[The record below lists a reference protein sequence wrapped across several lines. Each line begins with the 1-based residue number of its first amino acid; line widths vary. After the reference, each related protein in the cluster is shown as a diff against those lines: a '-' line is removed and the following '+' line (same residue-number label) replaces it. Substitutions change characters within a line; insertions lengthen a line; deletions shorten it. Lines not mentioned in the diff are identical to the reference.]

1 MDLKELLGEAYKEG
15 MTFEEV
21 NTALSSMKLADLSTG
36 KYLNKDMVEAERAK
50 LENEKKDLEQQ
61 LNAKLTDDEKT
72 AKLAAEKDKQI
83 QKLMEQLKANT
94 MSANKNKIFS
104 ATNEI
109 RGKIEIADTDEE
121 FGKFAGLIT
130 LEDDDNSSYV
140 SNYLSKLIKNAYEK
154 GVSEGTKKT
163 IAGNSDVKIGG
174 QSKDKKPELDYGARL
189 AQKNKSTNKNTYNY
203 FE

>member
-36 KYLNKDMVEAERAK
+36 KYVNKDMAEAERAK

-163 IAGNSDVKIGG
+163 IAGNSDVKMGG

>member
-1 MDLKELLGEAYKEG
+1 MNLKELLGEAYKEG

-36 KYLNKDMVEAERAK
+36 KYVNKDMAEAERAK

-163 IAGNSDVKIGG
+163 IAGNSDVKTGG

>member
-1 MDLKELLGEAYKEG
+1 MNLKELLGEAYKEG

-72 AKLAAEKDKQI
+72 AKLTAEKDKQI

-163 IAGNSDVKIGG
+163 IAGNSDVKTGG

>member
-1 MDLKELLGEAYKEG
+1 MNLKELLGEAYKEG
-15 MTFEEV
+15 MTFEEI

>member
-154 GVSEGTKKT
+154 GGSEGTKKT
-163 IAGNSDVKIGG
+163 IAGNGDVKTGG

>member
-1 MDLKELLGEAYKEG
+1 MNLKELLGEAYKEG

-72 AKLAAEKDKQI
+72 AKLTAEKDKQI

>member
-1 MDLKELLGEAYKEG
+1 MNLKELLGEAYKEG

-163 IAGNSDVKIGG
+163 IAGNSDVKTGG

>member
-72 AKLAAEKDKQI
+72 AKLTAEKDKQI

-163 IAGNSDVKIGG
+163 IAGNSDVKTGG

>member
-163 IAGNSDVKIGG
+163 IAGNSDVKMGG

>member
-174 QSKDKKPELDYGARL
+174 QSKDKKQELDYGARL

>member
-36 KYLNKDMVEAERAK
+36 KYVNKDMAEAERAK

-163 IAGNSDVKIGG
+163 IAGNSDVKTGG

>member
-36 KYLNKDMVEAERAK
+36 KYVNKDMAEAERAK